1 MKSSARTGLATG
13 LVAAGLVVGLVS
25 AAELPGIGQLG
36 ASPSPTVT
44 PGQSPSPH
52 PTSAE
57 MMAPTEFGSAPLSR
71 SERPPPPVSSPSPTP
86 AIQTPE
92 PAATPAP
99 TPSPAMETARLATS
113 MPADDLPGWS
123 MTFADDFDTPVRL
136 GTFPG
141 AVTSR
146 WDAYPEPW
154 RDTSGNGLYS
164 PQRTVSIADST
175 MDIWLH
181 TEGGQHLVAAP
192 MPKLPGG
199 KHQLYGRYAVRFWA
213 DTIPGYKLAWLLW
226 PESEVWPQDGE
237 VDFPD
242 QDLNPGARIHAF
254 MHRQGATAGSDQDA
268 YTTEVPISGAWH
280 VAIIEWKPDS
290 LTFML
295 DGEVVGHST
304 QRVPNTPMRWVL
316 QSETS
321 LRPEAPADATE
332 GHVKIDWVV
341 VWRYAP

>member
-1 MKSSARTGLATG
+1 MKSVARTGLATG
-13 LVAAGLVVGLVS
+13 LVATGLVVGLVS
-25 AAELPGIGQLG
+25 AADLPGVGQPSASPSVRTVAPSESPSPVPTGVEDTEFGNAPLSHSERRPPTSNPSPTPLPQTPQTPG
-36 ASPSPTVT
+36 PAATPVPSPSPTT
-44 PGQSPSPH
+44 GA
-52 PTSAE
+52 T
-57 MMAPTEFGSAPLSR
+57 R
-71 SERPPPPVSSPSPTP
+71 S
-86 AIQTPE
+86 
-92 PAATPAP
+92 
-99 TPSPAMETARLATS
+99 ATS
-113 MPADDLPGWS
+113 MPADDVPGWTL
-123 MTFADDFDTPVRL
+123 TFADDFNTPVRL
-136 GTFPG
+136 GTFPD
-141 AVTSR
+141 AVSSR

-164 PQRTVSIADST
+164 PERTVSISDST

-226 PESEVWPQDGE
+226 PESEVWPRDGE

-242 QDLNPGARIHAF
+242 QDLNPGARVHAF

-268 YTTEVPISGAWH
+268 YATEVPISGAWH

-290 LTFML
+290 LTFLL
-295 DGEVVGHST
+295 DGEVIGHST

-321 LRPEAPADATE
+321 LRPEPPDGAVE
-332 GHVKIDWVV
+332 GHVKIDWVA